1 MPPKQSKPKKS
12 LPSKVQA
19 PAESEINSPLPSD
32 VQASG
37 GNQSSFTGQCPAES
51 EINSPLPSDVQASG
65 GNQSS
70 VPEDDSWLFD
80 DPVSIKVPDNTTSVS
95 VQNSLVQ
102 TTSPPP
108 PNFYPQPVG
117 HTPPERLFCDPTAV
131 LAVFAIIVD
140 AGLENHVA
148 SSVQGPVKRAPPP
161 TFKMMHTSVAMW
173 YQYQIAINSVL
184 KCAGLNLSS
193 DQQICLF
200 KTMGVN
206 PKDTVSFAQIIKL
219 FETPLVLSDET
230 ENLIRFPPISAKKDD
245 GAIAADDAIVRDLM
259 LGMLGLVSGENA
271 AILSISLEDM
281 VKHVFNILESHKK
294 VDERFQLFLTVF
306 TRLPPYFFG
315 NRENILDFNGIIQTI
330 LFDANKFL
338 LESTKDPKDVYG
350 CCVHVLRY
358 LNRIVTDLSN
368 LTIPVL
374 GLNGEHVSVKNR
386 EKVEQMKEHQKDL
399 KFEIKSYLFIVS
411 MLIKWF
417 KLTKEF
423 ENGTAVLRFQTPDM
437 KRFFELSLF
446 EFKTFLETK
455 YPSSAFFVNLS
466 FKRQDLIDL
475 ALVAVQNNPSCVK
488 HKSCLLG
495 AGSDQYSLTNFLR
508 TVFVM
513 ENNNKLV
520 VVSGGV
526 GKGKTTI
533 AFCAAI
539 INLINLNRNGLLFY
553 CGPPHCSNITHIAT
567 LCRGIEEYHKSMG
580 QTDVRILPIFDG
592 IVPPYHVGKNADGK
606 QQMVYV
612 VVGTCMNHL
621 YMLLDRVWR
630 DPIHVIIDDNNT
642 VTRSEVMILVRRL
655 NEAALAAK
663 TAHPSPVEE
672 PVKPNRVF
680 IVGSTIKCDVTR
692 GEGVLMIGDSA
703 ESTATDI
710 RAIQGIGCI
719 DGVPFTVDQ
728 MRSGFNL
735 VSNATK
741 MVQTDAFERLL
752 SDLIQLMNQLKCEHL
767 KCEQYVILFHS
778 YVSSLRKSGVD
789 VRFSKHSFESEPDFF
804 KAFLMFIE
812 AVFVFLKRP
821 DIFPVNTA
829 VMYETIVADLND
841 SRMNFLDN
849 FLKFLQDYKNQ
860 MNEMFGTSRFLLKF
874 PEIPSSTLTQSDIE
888 SLSKKLK
895 RLFREIFDRK
905 LTFSFNELRRPPPVP
920 VEERTFSHSP
930 NPTIYV
936 LGRYDN
942 PYNVAKAVAAENA
955 QKFSKVL
962 TNPLDT
968 ANVKDSEHKT
978 RRKAGGGGAVRTID
992 KTEALPTNEGSY
1004 QAGSRK
1010 GPQSI
1015 KPKKVSSSRTTVN
1028 ENQRKKKTETIGKRS
1043 SGGPDDDDHEED
1055 VPDDDV
1061 PDDDEND
1068 HEDGVLGGMSHD
1080 FVESPDDKVTLE
1092 FMMKRATDYMETR
1105 SVTAPLPDSKSV
1117 FQLVNFLYLT
1127 RNASWK
1133 EILYTFVFG
1142 VVVMDY
1148 TMTSEMTTLF
1158 LDLLCQ
1164 AQLAHVIQED
1174 RFDLT
1179 SMNLPYKGNLM
1190 LVFLSEVSND
1200 FCRQLM
1206 GRCGRV
1212 STTKNQGIG
1221 IVRCETPSG
1230 ALLLPE
1236 PDEAIHSQNDDVMP
1250 PIFVCSR
1257 EQFQSDFDKLPIGFL
1272 DKLYRFLS
1280 SCKFAKEE
1288 FSFINHLLV
1297 LFQEVMYNQAFEYC
1311 CSDNNVEKI
1320 MTFLSCALIV
1330 LCGNHLQYYHVFV
1343 DARLK
1348 CLALNQNAL
1357 ETIVVTTDTLEKI
1370 RLSFVQQIRN
1380 ILPEE
1385 ADLQSIFG
1393 MIRVM
1398 EDKSIKYCSMTDLAK
1413 MYLSLRRLLDLSH
1426 LLEKFLFNIRA
1437 SKNSHEVNGA
1447 VNGLLIMLR
1456 SLHDVLD
1463 QIMIIIMSFSIPCS
1477 TIESVKKMELFSQDE
1492 PDAAACSVAADPFVS
1507 MMTELRTGLCTL
1519 YDVNSCLAKYGK
1531 SQCPNCMLV
1540 IRDFRGIFSNP
1551 EQPQTSGDFLHGR
1564 IAIVVRDLNA
1574 LTQRNAQT
1582 IECHNQNVVETKRKI
1597 EENRVLHKDNYSK
1610 LVKAN
1615 ASLVKTM
1622 KDSTTLIESLLQKN
1636 KEISE
1641 QIEQL
1646 KGQLSPYRRLNE
1658 KEAVTLFL
1666 RQLPQ

>member
-1 MPPKQSKPKKS
+1 M
-12 LPSKVQA
+12 
-19 PAESEINSPLPSD
+19 
-32 VQASG
+32 
-37 GNQSSFTGQCPAES
+37 
-51 EINSPLPSDVQASG
+51 
-65 GNQSS
+65 
-70 VPEDDSWLFD
+70 
-80 DPVSIKVPDNTTSVS
+80 
-95 VQNSLVQ
+95 VQ
-102 TTSPPP
+102 TTSPQP

-117 HTPPERLFCDPTAV
+117 HTPPERLFCDPIAV

-140 AGLENHVA
+140 ARLENHVA

-161 TFKMMHTSVAMW
+161 TFKMMHISVSMW
-173 YQYQIAINSVL
+173 YQYQNAINSVL
-184 KCAGLNLSS
+184 RCAGLNLSS

-219 FETPLVLSDET
+219 FETPLGLSDET
-230 ENLIRFPPISAKKDD
+230 EILIRFPPISAKKDD
-245 GAIAADDAIVRDLM
+245 GAIAADAVADAAAAVADADAAAAVASAAAAAAAYDNAAAAADDAIVRDLM

-281 VKHVFNILESHKK
+281 VKHVFNVLESHKK

-330 LFDANKFL
+330 LFDANKCL

-358 LNRIVTDLSN
+358 LNRLVTDLSN

-374 GLNGEHVSVKNR
+374 GLNGEHVSVKKR
-386 EKVEQMKEHQKDL
+386 GQVEQMKEHQKDL
-399 KFEIKSYLFIVS
+399 KLEIESYLFIVS

-437 KRFFELSLF
+437 ERFFELSLF

-466 FKRQDLIDL
+466 FKSQDLIDL

-495 AGSDQYSLTNFLR
+495 AGSDQYSLNNFLR

-539 INLINLNRNGLLFY
+539 INLINLKRDGFLFY

-612 VVGTCMNHL
+612 IFGTCMNHL
-621 YMLLDRVWR
+621 YMLFDRVRR
-630 DPIHVIIDDNNT
+630 DTIHVIIDDNNT
-642 VTRSEVMILVRRL
+642 VTSSEVMILVWRL

-680 IVGSTIKCDVTR
+680 IVGSTIKCDVNR
-692 GEGVLMIGDSA
+692 DEGVLMIGDSA

-719 DGVPFTVDQ
+719 DSVPFTVDQ
-728 MRSGFNL
+728 MRSGFNSVL
-735 VSNATK
+735 NATK
-741 MVQTDAFERLL
+741 MIQSEPFNRLL
-752 SDLIQLMNQLKCEHL
+752 SDLIQLMNQLKRE
-767 KCEQYVILFHS
+767 KYVIPLHFHS

-860 MNEMFGTSRFLLKF
+860 MNEMFGTSRFLLEF

-888 SLSKKLK
+888 SLSREQK
-895 RLFREIFDRK
+895 RLFRKIFDMK

-920 VEERTFSHSP
+920 VEERTFSHSL

-936 LGRYDN
+936 LGRDDN

-955 QKFSKVL
+955 KTFSKVL

-968 ANVKDSEHKT
+968 ENVKDSDHKT
-978 RRKAGGGGAVRTID
+978 RRKAGGGAVHTND
-992 KTEALPTNEGSY
+992 KTEALHEGSY

-1015 KPKKVSSSRTTVN
+1015 KPEKVSSSRTTVN
-1028 ENQRKKKTETIGKRS
+1028 ENHRKKKTEKFGKRS

-1055 VPDDDV
+1055 VPDDDEH
-1061 PDDDEND
+1061 DEND
-1068 HEDGVLGGMSHD
+1068 HEEGVPGGMSHD

-1117 FQLVNFLYLT
+1117 FQLVNFMYLK

-1148 TMTSEMTTLF
+1148 SMTSEMTTLF

-1174 RFDLT
+1174 RFDMT

-1230 ALLLPE
+1230 ELLLPE
-1236 PDEAIHSQNDDVMP
+1236 PDEAIHSQNDVMP
-1250 PIFVCSR
+1250 PIFVRSH
-1257 EQFQSDFDKLPIGFL
+1257 EQFQSDFDKLPRKFV
-1272 DKLYRFLS
+1272 DKIYSFLS
-1280 SCKFAKEE
+1280 SCKFEKNE

-1297 LFQEVMYNQAFEYC
+1297 LFQEVMYNQAFKYC

-1343 DARLK
+1343 DARLR

-1357 ETIVVTTDTLEKI
+1357 ETLVVTTDTLEKI

-1380 ILPEE
+1380 ILPKE

-1393 MIRVM
+1393 MVRVM
-1398 EDKSIKYCSMTDLAK
+1398 EEKTIKFCSMTDLAK

-1477 TIESVKKMELFSQDE
+1477 TIESVKKMDLFSQDE
-1492 PDAAACSVAADPFVS
+1492 PVAAACSVAADPFVS
-1507 MMTELRTGLCTL
+1507 MMTELRTGLCTI

-1551 EQPQTSGDFLHGR
+1551 EQPQTSGNFLHGR

-1582 IECHNQNVVETKRKI
+1582 IEFHNQNVVEAKRKI
-1597 EENRVLHKDNYSK
+1597 AENRILHENNYSK
-1610 LVKAN
+1610 LAKAN
-1615 ASLVKTM
+1615 TSLVKTM